1 MSQWLSAALIL
12 LWAVSS
18 VAADPADP
26 AVSAYSWKL
35 PPGFPAPLVPKDNPM
50 SETKVKL
57 GARLFGEKRLSVT
70 GGYACESCH
79 QPRRAYTDGRARALG
94 ATGEP
99 TRHSAMSLT
108 NVAYNAAFTWRDPSV
123 RTLERQMLQPLFNEH
138 PLEMGL
144 TGRENEVLALLAA
157 DADYGAQ
164 FIAAFP
170 GESPSISIDH
180 VIKAIAAFERT
191 LISGRS
197 AFDRYVFDDD
207 RGALSASAKHG
218 MALFYSASA
227 GCSQCHSGLN
237 FSGPLRYQGRAQAAA
252 SMANTGLGKMRVPSL
267 RNVALTAPY
276 MHDGSI
282 ATLAEVIEHYVAGG
296 GRGADRRIRPLQLS
310 AHEQQDLVEFLESLT
325 DPEFVAGGDQSIAA
339 AGPAQCAVAAPPVD
353 SISSLP
359 RLPLWAVLV
368 SITSN
373 TLLW

>member
-1 MSQWLSAALIL
+1 MIL
-12 LWAVSS
+12 LWAVAG
-18 VAADPADP
+18 VAADL

-35 PPGFPAPLVPKDNPM
+35 PPGFPAPLVPEDNPM
-50 SETKVKL
+50 SDAKVDL

-70 GGYACESCH
+70 GGYACASCH
-79 QPRRAYTDGRARALG
+79 QPRLAYTDGRPRALG

-108 NVAYNAAFTWRDPSV
+108 NVAYNAAFTWSDPSV

-138 PLEMGL
+138 PVEMGL
-144 TGRENEVLALLAA
+144 QGREAQVVALLAA
-157 DADYGAQ
+157 DPDYKAS

-170 GESPSISIDH
+170 GDSAPISIDH
-180 VIKAIAAFERT
+180 VVKAIAAFERT

-197 AFDRYVFDDD
+197 SFDRYVFDDD
-207 RGALSASAKHG
+207 QGALSTSSKRG
-218 MALFYSASA
+218 MALFYSARV

-237 FSGPLRYQGRAQAAA
+237 FSGPLRYQGRAHAAA
-252 SMANTGLGKMRVPSL
+252 SRANTGLGKMRVPTL

-282 ATLAEVIEHYVAGG
+282 ATLDEVIEHYVAGG

-310 AHEQQDLVEFLESLT
+310 VREKQDLVAFLESLT
-325 DPEFVAGGDQSIAA
+325 DQEFVGGDRPIAA
-339 AGPAQCAVAAPPVD
+339 AGTAQCEVAAPPVD

-368 SITSN
+368 SIASN
-373 TLLW
+373 ILLW